1 MYEDK
6 RLEREED
13 EAFARLQ
20 RLRKQRKIL
29 KEKGVKMVREGLENM
44 DTLEA
49 REEEERRASLVDD
62 PVVALDWSSLG
73 LELPVGLDFGGGT
86 PGAPAGSSAG
96 A

>member
-1 MYEDK
+1 M
-6 RLEREED
+6 
-13 EAFARLQ
+13 
-20 RLRKQRKIL
+20 L
-29 KEKGVKMVREGLENM
+29 KEKGLKMVCKGLRDM
-44 DTLEA
+44 DALEA
-49 REEEERRASLVDD
+49 REEEERRALQADD